1 MKKLLYIATAF
12 IALSCG
18 DSKEKEVIETASN
31 VVNKHNGTEVYS
43 GDTAIVSAPSQEG
56 IECSYVGDFE
66 AVEVKPERSYR
77 YANKIT
83 ISVDSLRDNKVFGHS
98 VVAGNQR
105 PFTGTYTLM
114 KGKGLYTIT
123 ATEPGDDKYDGKFNF
138 YINQNDRVLEGT
150 WVANNSKLEVSQRKY
165 KLIKTLFNYKASLAL
180 PEGLSGAITSDWK
193 SISSFEDDDAG
204 SGEMITAD
212 AMKINAS
219 SEKLKKE
226 NVENMYKGDLE
237 LMRNAIYARHG
248 YSFKNRKMRY
258 IFDNLVDWYIPYT
271 TDVRNELTVLEKE
284 NIALI
289 KRYEEHASRYYD
301 SYGR

>member
-1 MKKLLYIATAF
+1 MKKLLF
-12 IALSCG
+12 IAAVFAAFSCDAPKDPNTTIDGLPLSE
-18 DSKEKEVIETASN
+18 DSATNGLYKTNEAT
-31 VVNKHNGTEVYS
+31 NKVP
-43 GDTAIVSAPSQEG
+43 APSQEG

-66 AVEVKPERSYR
+66 AVNSKPERIYF
-77 YANKIT
+77 YKNKIN
-83 ISVDSLRDNKVFGHS
+83 ISVDSIRDAKVFGHS

-105 PFTGTYTLM
+105 PFSGSCELKDGVYS
-114 KGKGLYTIT
+114 IT
-123 ATEPGDDKYDGKFNF
+123 ATEPGDDKYDGKFIFNLDA
-138 YINQNDRVLEGT
+138 NNLTVEGT
-150 WVANNSKLEVSQRKY
+150 WKANNPKLEVNERKY
-165 KLIKTLFNYKASLAL
+165 KLKKATFIYNVDNVL
-180 PEGLSGAITSDWK
+180 PSTLSGEIVSQWNELSK
-193 SISSFEDDDAG
+193 LEESAG
-204 SGEMITAD
+204 EGEMITAD

-219 SEKLKKE
+219 TEKLKKE

-258 IFDNLVDWYIPYT
+258 IFDNLVDWYIPYA
-271 TDVRNELTVLEKE
+271 TDVRNDLTVLEKE